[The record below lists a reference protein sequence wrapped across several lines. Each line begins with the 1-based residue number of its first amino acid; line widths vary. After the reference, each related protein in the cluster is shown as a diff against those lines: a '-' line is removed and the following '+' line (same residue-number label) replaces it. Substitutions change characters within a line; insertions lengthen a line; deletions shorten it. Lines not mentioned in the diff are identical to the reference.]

1 LEVPKYKENLSPLRM
16 SPMGVK
22 ANFKPNW
29 IVCIPKNTKYYDVP
43 QKKIKRDKNT
53 QDLANNKNYQLS
65 EIS

>member
-1 LEVPKYKENLSPLRM
+1 M